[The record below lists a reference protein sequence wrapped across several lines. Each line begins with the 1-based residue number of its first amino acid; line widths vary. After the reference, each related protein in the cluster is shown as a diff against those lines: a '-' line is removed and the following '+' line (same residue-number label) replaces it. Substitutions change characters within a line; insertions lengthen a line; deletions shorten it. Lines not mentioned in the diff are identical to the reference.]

1 MRRRGS
7 RLQRIIISGMALL
20 MAVAFPVGMPRAFAD
35 TAPTSPA
42 APIAPTTPAPKP
54 VYTYDPATG
63 HWNTEDWVYD
73 AKTGTYQPVIHTS
86 TTPPPGA
93 TAPAPSATTTP
104 TTSANPTGSTSAT
117 NTDTSATATT
127 NAATNNTI
135 GNAINGTSTSGN
147 AGVTSNT
154 TGGNA
159 TSGTAGASTTLTN
172 IVNTATG
179 GGANNPA
186 TFTTDVNGNVNGDLV
201 LYPMIMSALLQAA
214 SNSPTT
220 TNGSGTTNTTN
231 ASTTSNT
238 NATTTNGVTNDVN
251 LAANSGDATVA
262 NNTTGGN
269 ATTGNATAMGN
280 IINMINSAIAAGSSF
295 IGTINIY
302 GNLNGNILVSPDF
315 IPSLIAS
322 NANTATNAT
331 LSDTSN
337 ITNNVKLAATSG
349 NAAVADNTTGG
360 SATTG
365 TAKTNV
371 VLLNLTGHQVVAQNS
386 LLVFVNVM
394 GTWVGMIVDAAPG
407 ATSAALGTGVTTNTA
422 NTTNVNATTDTSIT
436 NNLTL
441 AANSGDASVTHNTTG
456 GNATSGNAMA
466 GANIL
471 NISQSNIGL
480 SGWFGI
486 LFINVFGSWLGSF
499 GVDTPPHGSS
509 SNPPQ
514 VSTSSNG
521 PAASGA
527 VPQAIQFVAHAAGTA
542 SVHPLSN
549 GVANDAASN
558 NDTSSNQVA
567 VAGASDDQSGGGP
580 TLPSNVTTIP
590 TTIAQPLH
598 VPMTAFTAGTVITVI
613 ALAGISLRRIYGAMT
628 SAVLLATS

>member
-1 MRRRGS
+1 
-7 RLQRIIISGMALL
+7 
-20 MAVAFPVGMPRAFAD
+20 MAVAFPVGTPQAFAD
-35 TAPTSPA
+35 TAPTSSATPV
-42 APIAPTTPAPKP
+42 APTSPPPKP
-54 VYTYDPATG
+54 VYTYDATTG
-63 HWNTEDWVYD
+63 HWNTEEWVYD
-73 AKTGTYQPVIHTS
+73 AKTGTYQPVIHTN
-86 TTPPPGA
+86 TTPPPG
-93 TAPAPSATTTP
+93 TVTPAPSTPTPTVTSP
-104 TTSANPTGSTSAT
+104 TTSSSPTSGTPSGTTGSGAAS
-117 NTDTSATATT
+117 T

-135 GNAINGTSTSGN
+135 GNIINGTSTSGA
-147 AGVTSNT
+147 AGVIGNT

-159 TSGTAGASTTLTN
+159 TSGNASAATTLTN
-172 IVNTATG
+172 IVNTTTG
-179 GGANNPA
+179 GGANAPA
-186 TFTTDVNGNVNGDLV
+186 TFTSDINGNVNGNLV

-214 SNSPTT
+214 GSSPSSAS
-220 TNGSGTTNTTN
+220 GST
-231 ASTTSNT
+231 TTSNT
-238 NATTTNGVTNDVN
+238 NATTTNGVTNNVD
-251 LAANSGDATVA
+251 LAANSGNATVA

-269 ATTGNATAMGN
+269 ATTGTASAMGN
-280 IINMINSAIAAGSSF
+280 IINMVNSAIAAGSSF

-322 NANTATNAT
+322 NAGTTTNAT
-331 LSDTSN
+331 LSDTSA

-349 NAAVADNTTGG
+349 NATVADNTSAG

-394 GTWVGMIVDAAPG
+394 GTWVGMIVDATPG

-422 NTTNVNATTDTSIT
+422 NTTNVNAATDTSIT

-441 AANSGDASVTHNTTG
+441 AANSGDATVAHNTTG

-499 GVDTPPHGSS
+499 GVDTPPQGGS

-514 VSTSSNG
+514 VSTSSSG
-521 PAASGA
+521 PATSGT
-527 VPQAIQFVAHAAGTA
+527 VPQAIQFVAHAAGTTF
-542 SVHPLSN
+542 SRPILS
-549 GVANDAASN
+549 
-558 NDTSSNQVA
+558 
-567 VAGASDDQSGGGP
+567 GASDSSTATDNGSSSPVAAVGSSDNQGGGDGGAMI
-580 TLPSNVTTIP
+580 PSNTVTIP

-598 VPMTAFTAGTVITVI
+598 VPMSAFTAGTVFTVI